1 MPAMTPT
8 LQPLT
13 PLWTFDEVVD
23 ALGGNAGVE
32 KLTGMSSATICN
44 HRRRQT
50 FPAKYYFCMKAGLED
65 QGFYAPISM
74 FGFVR
79 EPRPSK
85 TRQQA
90 A

>member
-1 MPAMTPT
+1 MTPT

-13 PLWTFDEVVD
+13 PLWTFDEVVA
-23 ALGGNAGVE
+23 ALGGNEGVGV
-32 KLTGMSSATICN
+32 LTGMSSALVSN
-44 HRRRQT
+44 YRRKQI
-50 FPAKYYFCMKAGLED
+50 FPAKYYFIIKVGLED
-65 QGFYAPISM
+65 RGYYAPISM

>member
-1 MPAMTPT
+1 MTPT

-23 ALGGNAGVE
+23 ALGGLKGVE
-32 KLTGMSSATICN
+32 QLTGMTPATTCN
-44 HRRRQT
+44 HRRMRQV
-50 FPAKYYFCMKAGLED
+50 FPCKYYFCMKAGLED
-65 QGFYAPISM
+65 RGFYAPISL
-74 FGFVR
+74 FSFVR

-85 TRQQA
+85 SRQQA